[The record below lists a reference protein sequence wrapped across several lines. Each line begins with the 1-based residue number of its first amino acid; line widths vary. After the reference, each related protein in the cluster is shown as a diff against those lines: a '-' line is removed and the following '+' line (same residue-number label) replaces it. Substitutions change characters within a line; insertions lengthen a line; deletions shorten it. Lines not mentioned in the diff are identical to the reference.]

1 MNDCFTAL
9 GWTPARSKG
18 GGGRDR
24 RPLGLRTVDKERN
37 MAGWKS
43 WYVAKAAVWDRKR
56 WSENMTAL
64 CAYWRNERR
73 C

>member
-1 MNDCFTAL
+1 MTVSQL
-9 GWTPARSKG
+9 WGGHQQGRRV

-24 RPLGLRTVDKERN
+24 RSLGLRTVDKERN

-56 WSENMTAL
+56 WSENMTTL